1 MIRADSM
8 NGQPLGSGHFR
19 LVIPEDRK
27 GARDV
32 RDVRDVV
39 RVSIFG
45 PQ

>member
-1 MIRADSM
+1 MILVESM
-8 NGQPLGSGHFR
+8 NGRPLGSGHLR

-32 RDVRDVV
+32 RDVV